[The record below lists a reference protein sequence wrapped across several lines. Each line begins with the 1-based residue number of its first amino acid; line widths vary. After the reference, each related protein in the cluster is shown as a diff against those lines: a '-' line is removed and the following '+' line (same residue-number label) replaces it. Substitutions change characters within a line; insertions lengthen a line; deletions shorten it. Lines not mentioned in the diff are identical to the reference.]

1 MAARLT
7 MKANM
12 YIILYSYL
20 VSVTFCLSLCAISM
34 ATRKT
39 YLFNRF
45 NQKSVC
51 YNLEKAA
58 FIGKI
63 YEDAQSGS
71 HRGLAQALI
80 QSITPGVNFVI
91 SLHFVWRMATNIVK
105 YLVML
110 VVKSA
115 SRLNQRAITSL
126 ASFLN
131 KSFRQPQ

>member
-20 VSVTFCLSLCAISM
+20 VSVTFCLSLCAIST
-34 ATRKT
+34 ATRRA

-45 NQKSVC
+45 NQKSVF
-51 YNLEKAA
+51 YNLEQAA

-63 YEDAQSGS
+63 YEDAQSSS

-91 SLHFVWRMATNIVK
+91 SLHFAWCMAANTVK
-105 YLVML
+105 YLFML

-115 SRLNQRAITSL
+115 NRLNQKAISYL
-126 ASFLN
+126 ASFLD